1 MDVEK
6 FEKPE
11 MEIIWIET
19 EDVIYTSGGGW
30 EEEEEDPFA

>member
-1 MDVEK
+1 MDAEK

-19 EDVIYTSGGGW
+19 EDIICTSGFGW
-30 EEEEEDPFA
+30 EEEEEGW